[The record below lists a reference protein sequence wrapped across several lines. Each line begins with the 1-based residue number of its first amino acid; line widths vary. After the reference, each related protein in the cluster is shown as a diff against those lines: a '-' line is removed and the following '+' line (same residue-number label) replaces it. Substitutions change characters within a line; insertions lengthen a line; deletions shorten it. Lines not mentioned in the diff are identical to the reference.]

1 LYKTRLYP
9 FVTVQKP
16 DFSQTLIPTLFI
28 NFSNFKKMGEP
39 GVIKSALQEA
49 LDYDIF
55 ITVIPHLD
63 TQLNAMGDYG
73 NLPRYCRG

>member
-1 LYKTRLYP
+1 MLLHLLNPRNLAK
-9 FVTVQKP
+9 V
-16 DFSQTLIPTLFI
+16 
-28 NFSNFKKMGEP
+28 
-39 GVIKSALQEA
+39 LQEA

>member
-1 LYKTRLYP
+1 
-9 FVTVQKP
+9 
-16 DFSQTLIPTLFI
+16 
-28 NFSNFKKMGEP
+28 MGEP